1 MRLQRKSLEQP
12 MHRRFRN
19 PAGLGCQ
26 AHRPVRAG
34 GGFTRQGALQQSGN
48 LVIGDGAGPS
58 RPQFIIEPSQAVTNE
73 TLAPLANGGV
83 GPAQPASDAGVVFAL
98 GRPQHELGAAYKR
111 VRKSTGMGKATEL
124 NLLFAGQNKRGFRA
138 AGDHA
143 VQLTATRSL
152 ILVIYGTIH

>member
-1 MRLQRKSLEQP
+1 
-12 MHRRFRN
+12 MHGRFRN

-58 RPQFIIEPSQAVTNE
+58 RPQFVIEASQAVSNE
-73 TLAPLANGGV
+73 TLAPFADGGV
-83 GPAQPASDAGVVFAL
+83 GPAQAASDAGVVFAR
-98 GRPQHELGAAYKR
+98 GRPQHELGTAYQR
-111 VRKSTGMGKATEL
+111 VRKSTGMGKATQL
-124 NLLFAGQNKRGFRA
+124 NLFFAGQNKRDLRA

-143 VQLTATRSL
+143 VQLTATRLTYTSYL
-152 ILVIYGTIH
+152 WDTTLGCR